1 MMRIS
6 AGDFE
11 ERHRLINRRGT
22 WSAKWES
29 LPSDHISLSVA
40 EMEFACAPAIRSA
53 IANAAAR
60 GIYSYTEVF
69 PDFADACTS
78 WFARR
83 HGTEF
88 GEESVV
94 FVPRIVE
101 ATAMICAHMLPAGA
115 KVITLSP
122 AYDPIIE
129 VVRRCGCQVTEP
141 AMRYADGAWQ
151 IPFDQLATMLPDA
164 DLFILTNPHNPTGR
178 AFTLKELER
187 LAALLAQ
194 SSCLVL
200 SDDIHCDILRAG
212 QQWSPLARYADAGLR
227 SRLITALSPSKSF
240 NIAGLEASALIVP
253 DPALRTR
260 IRDGLRA
267 AGFHNPN
274 YFAIPAAIAAWTQC
288 EEWLDTT
295 LAYIDNNM
303 AHFAPRIAALF
314 AKEKSAI
321 PEATYLFWCD
331 TGKLGAA
338 TAKEVCTAAGV
349 HPSYGEGFGAQ
360 WRDYLRF
367 NLAAPQSLLDAALQR
382 CEAAAQK
389 LK

>member
-1 MMRIS
+1 MMRITR
-6 AGDFE
+6 GDFE
-11 ERHRLINRRGT
+11 DLHRVINRRGT
-22 WSAKWES
+22 WSAKWET
-29 LPSDHISLSVA
+29 LPPEHISLSVA
-40 EMEFACAPAIRSA
+40 EMEFACAPAIRVA
-53 IANAAAR
+53 IEKAAAR

-69 PDFADACTS
+69 PDFASACTS

-122 AYDPIIE
+122 AYDPIME

-141 AMRYADGAWQ
+141 SMFYTEGTWH
-151 IPFDQLATMLPDA
+151 IPFDELATILPDA

-178 AFTLKELER
+178 AFTQEELER
-187 LAALLAQ
+187 LSELLAK

-212 QQWSPLARYADAGLR
+212 RRWLPLARYADAKLR
-227 SRLITALSPSKSF
+227 TRLITALSPSKSF
-240 NIAGLEASALIVP
+240 NMAGLEASALIVP
-253 DPALRTR
+253 DHRLRAR
-260 IRDGLRA
+260 IREGLRA

-288 EEWLDTT
+288 EEWLNTT

-303 AHFAPRIAALF
+303 EAFVPRFGALF
-314 AKEKSAI
+314 AREKAVI
-321 PEATYLFWCD
+321 PDATYLFWCD
-331 TGKLGAA
+331 TRRLGAA
-338 TAKEVCTAAGV
+338 TAAEVCAGAGV
-349 HPSYGEGFGAQ
+349 HPSYGKGFGPE
-360 WRDYLRF
+360 WHEYLRF
-367 NLAAPQSLLDAALQR
+367 NLAAPQSLLDTALQR
-382 CEAAAQK
+382 CEATVQK
-389 LK
+389 LR

>member
-1 MMRIS
+1 MMRI
-6 AGDFE
+6 ATDDFE
-11 ERHRLINRRGT
+11 ERHRVINRRGT
-22 WSAKWES
+22 WSAKWET
-29 LPSDHISLSVA
+29 LPVDHLSLSVA
-40 EMEFACAPAIRSA
+40 EMEFACAPAIRMA
-53 IANAAAR
+53 IENAATR

-69 PDFADACTS
+69 PDFAGACTS

-122 AYDPIIE
+122 AYDPIME
-129 VVRRCGCQVTEP
+129 VVRRCGCRVTEP
-141 AMRYADGAWQ
+141 AMYYADGVWR
-151 IPFDQLATMLPDA
+151 IPFDQLAATLPDA
-164 DLFILTNPHNPTGR
+164 DFFILTNPHNPTGR
-178 AFTLKELER
+178 TFTQKEMEQLST
-187 LAALLAQ
+187 LLAK

-212 QQWSPLARYADAGLR
+212 QQWSPLGRYADAGLR

-240 NIAGLEASALIVP
+240 NIAGLEASALIIP
-253 DPALRTR
+253 DPALRAR

-274 YFAIPAAIAAWTQC
+274 YFAIPAAIAAWTRC
-288 EEWLDTT
+288 EEWLDAT

-303 AHFAPRIAALF
+303 ARFVPRFADLF
-314 AKEKSAI
+314 AKEKPVI

-331 TGKLGAA
+331 TGNLGAA
-338 TAKEVCTAAGV
+338 AAAEVCAAAGV
-349 HPSYGEGFGAQ
+349 HPSWGEGFGAQ
-360 WRDYLRF
+360 WHDYIRF
-367 NLAAPQSLLDAALQR
+367 NLAAPQSLLDTALQR
-382 CEAAAQK
+382 CEVSAQK
-389 LK
+389 LR